1 MQPIYISAGA
11 LFFCTFF
18 AHRITC
24 RLGHYL
30 SDRMINRPIEGQGK
44 GLRSGGEGGC
54 LATGCK

>member
-1 MQPIYISAGA
+1 MQPISTSAEA
-11 LFFCTFF
+11 LFFLAFS

-30 SDRMINRPIEGQGK
+30 SDRMINRPIGGQGK